1 MSKIVI
7 QNPLIWADVP
17 DVDVVRY
24 KNAFYMISTSM
35 HSMPGCPIMKS
46 TDLVHWELIH
56 YVFETFDDGPGH
68 TLADGKGVYG
78 KGSWAA
84 SLKEFGGVFYAV
96 FNCNDTGCFYVYKC
110 EDIGQ
115 GKWQQVAKMD
125 AFFHDPALHFESDG
139 TPYVIYGGG
148 EIRIVELT
156 RDLKSVKEGGV
167 HKLLLDT
174 PREGIMLRCEGGHA
188 YKIGDYYYL
197 IYIEWPSEGN
207 KRRREICYRSTELLG
222 PYERKIILDDDMEFA
237 NQGVAQGGLLDDGAG
252 NWYAMLFQDHFAVGR
267 IPYLMPVTWE
277 DNWPMIGIK
286 GRVPRE
292 FEIELPWESEDA
304 MSGDSKGGG
313 MRFSDEQKY
322 ALVISDDFYY
332 EEDKLALQWQ
342 WNHNPDNALWSV
354 TDRPGYLRLTT
365 GRLVEKGV
373 QQARNT
379 LTQRTEGPGCK
390 VQTRLD
396 FSNLKVGDSAG
407 IVAMQGQFGCIG
419 VKRLADDKVCLQ
431 VTFNDGNYAE
441 QAVWSKELPADM
453 TQIDLQME
461 YDFSLGQDKVTFSY
475 SVDGKE
481 YVKTDAVLQMRY
493 TLDHF
498 MGYRSGL
505 YCYATKEAGGYAD
518 FDYFKYSKD
527 K

>member
-1 MSKIVI
+1 MSKVVI

-46 TDLVHWELIH
+46 TDLAHWELMH
-56 YVFETFDDGPGH
+56 YVLETFDDGPGH
-68 TLADGKGVYG
+68 TMEDGKGVYG

-96 FNCNDTGCFYVYKC
+96 FNCNDTRCFYVYKC
-110 EDIGQ
+110 EDIEQ
-115 GKWQQVAKMD
+115 GGWQQVAKMD
-125 AFFHDPALHFESDG
+125 AFFHDPALHFEEDG

-156 RDLKSVKEGGV
+156 KDLSSVKEGGI
-167 HKLLLDT
+167 HRLLLDT

-207 KRRREICYRSTELLG
+207 RRRREVCYRSKNLLG
-222 PYERKIILDDDMEFA
+222 PYERKIILDDDMGFA
-237 NQGVAQGGLLDDGAG
+237 NQGVAQGGLLDNGAG

-267 IPYLMPVTWE
+267 IPYLLPVNWE
-277 DNWPMIGIK
+277 EDWPMIGQGGK
-286 GRVPRE
+286 VPE
-292 FEIELPWESEDA
+292 QFEVELPWETD
-304 MSGDSKGGG
+304 
-313 MRFSDEQKY
+313 DEEY
-322 ALVISDDFYY
+322 ALVVSDDFDY

-342 WNHNPDNALWSV
+342 WNHNPDNRLWSV
-354 TDRPGYLRLTT
+354 TARKGYLRLAT
-365 GRLVEKGV
+365 GKLVERGV
-373 QQARNT
+373 LQARNT

-407 IVAMQGQFGCIG
+407 LVAMQGQFGCIG
-419 VKRLADDKVCLQ
+419 VKRVSEEEILLQ

-441 QAVWSKELPADM
+441 QAVWSKELD
-453 TQIDLQME
+453 TSVKQLDLQVE
-461 YDFSLGQDKVTFSY
+461 YDFAPGEDKAYFSY
-475 SVDGKE
+475 SLDGTDF
-481 YVKTDAVLQMRY
+481 VKTDAVLQMRY

-505 YCYATKEAGGYAD
+505 YCYATAETGGYAE
-518 FDYFKYSKD
+518 FDYFRYTKEK
-527 K
+527 